1 MSASL
6 NGDNSNIQSTTLI
19 GQGLVAVGTNSRQL
33 TPTGSDYGTVFVGR
47 WNSDLGTKDTTAE
60 TVFAVGTGTGVT
72 NRKTGFLIDSGSN
85 TFVEGTLNVSGSS
98 SFTGSMNVLSGS
110 ASGSV
115 ITNVGDTFTGT
126 EAVTKIISLSS
137 AEYTAL
143 SPKDPNTLYIIV

>member
-1 MSASL
+1 VIGNSL
-6 NGDNSNIQSTTLI
+6 IITGSTLTSTFAGADTANT
-19 GQGLVAVGTNSRQL
+19 GQGSLFA
-33 TPTGSDYGTVFVGR
+33 GR
-47 WNSDLGTKDTTAE
+47 FNDISGTKDLTGE
-60 TVFAVGTGTGVT
+60 TVFAIGTGTSNT

-85 TFVEGTLNVSGSS
+85 TFVEGSLNVSGSS
-98 SFTGSMNVLSGS
+98 SFTGSMNFLSGS

-126 EAVTKIISLSS
+126 EAITKIISLSS

>member
-1 MSASL
+1 M
-6 NGDNSNIQSTTLI
+6 
-19 GQGLVAVGTNSRQL
+19 
-33 TPTGSDYGTVFVGR
+33 
-47 WNSDLGTKDTTAE
+47 TAE
-60 TVFAVGTGTGVT
+60 TVFAVGTGTAEA

-98 SFTGSMNVLSGS
+98 SFTGSMNFLSGS

-126 EAVTKIISLSS
+126 ESVTKIISLSS

-143 SPKDPNTLYIIV
+143 SPKDPNTLYIII